1 MQSKSAKCS
10 SKNAKDRLLNQE
22 ELASQVPLQPS
33 EAPDLTPKAASSSE
47 VDDAADRE
55 KTDCK
60 QQTPSST
67 EIAPSGGVQWPKIP
81 FEFATEEFS
90 SATLQQMALAA
101 GEGPLGDA
109 MLTSMTSV
117 LLDQKPR
124 DQIELMLLNQVS
136 MFNSLAMKFGGYAMR
151 ASNAAEIETFASTLN
166 KTARTFAGLV
176 DVLQRYKSG
185 GEPKLLVQNNVSVG
199 DGGQAAVVNNIAP
212 NGPASDGK
220 VSAAPPMIPD
230 QSGEHMEII
239 EPAKDIT
246 PVSKRKAR
254 GGSA

>member
-1 MQSKSAKCS
+1 MQSKFPNQTSEKS
-10 SKNAKDRLLNQE
+10 KDRLLDKE

-33 EAPDLTPKAASSSE
+33 EVSDLTPKAASSSE

-151 ASNAAEIETFASTLN
+151 ASNAAEIETFAST
-166 KTARTFAGLV
+166 
-176 DVLQRYKSG
+176 
-185 GEPKLLVQNNVSVG
+185 
-199 DGGQAAVVNNIAP
+199 
-212 NGPASDGK
+212 
-220 VSAAPPMIPD
+220 
-230 QSGEHMEII
+230 
-239 EPAKDIT
+239 
-246 PVSKRKAR
+246 
-254 GGSA
+254 